1 MILNFKNNT
10 ETLSIR
16 YYNEPLIRAEID
28 RFKVALCQLFD
39 RITEGESEEHYK
51 NLLADFLKNAFYSPD
66 YEINTKD
73 RQDLVIHTGKTS
85 AAPVGLI
92 VEVKRPENIGEMFSP
107 EKPNSK
113 ALHELIHYY
122 FQERLSDNKEIKH
135 LIITNLYDWY
145 FFDANDFEKYFY
157 GNKKLREN
165 YIHWKQGELAGKTTD
180 WLYQEILKPF
190 CEKELETINL
200 THCKL
205 RDYETQARQEAS
217 EKDIELDYV
226 FKLFSPIH
234 LLKLPFGYDA
244 NQLNEPFYFEL
255 LHVLGLMEKMENGIL
270 KIKRIEKIKD
280 RNDASFLENTIQQ
293 ILVSKKLEN
302 TKKYAEFGEDLES
315 QLFSIALELCITW
328 LNRILFLKLLEGQLL
343 RYHSKNPQ
351 YAFLH
356 IDRIQDF
363 DELDELFFE
372 IFNKPIS
379 ERKTSVVQKYGNL
392 PYLNSALFEITD
404 LEKEFFRINSL
415 KNRLV
420 LPFFEQTAIKD
431 HKGVSFSKLKN
442 APPHKTLPY
451 LFAFLNAYDFGSE
464 TGKGIRQDSKTIMNA
479 AVLGLIFE
487 KINGYEDGSF
497 FTPQFITEYM
507 CRETVRKA
515 VLRKFQ
521 EVVRAD
527 THNGIESPNPQGFEN
542 LAGFEQLKESLNTND
557 PAQRKWA
564 NEVINS
570 VRICDPAVGS
580 GHFLVAVLN
589 EFILLKHELDILCY
603 RDGFRIK
610 EYTLVLD
617 KDEFEFLDAETNVKF
632 VYKPISAEYAKG
644 KMKIPDRQRFQEAI
658 FHEKQALIENCLF
671 GVDINAK
678 SVSIC
683 RLRLWIELL
692 KNAYYTQESQYREL
706 QTLPNIDINIK
717 TGNSLVSRFGLNGKT
732 LNPQGFKNLAG
743 LKPVIERYKILV
755 RTYKETRDSRTKD
768 DLRRQIGEMKQEFE
782 KFATPTD
789 KDLLELRKKEAE
801 LTQIGLSFDGK
812 LSDLRK
818 AEQEVQELHAK
829 YKEKVRTLYYNAF
842 EWRFEFPEILDE
854 EGNFVGFDAIVGNPP
869 YIKEYEG
876 KDKFKALRELP
887 LYQGKMDMWYFFVDL
902 GSRITKKEGDFGF
915 IAPNNWVTNAG
926 ASKLREKVLND
937 IKIVA
942 LLDFGSFMVFTKA
955 SIQTMIMLFE
965 NQSADSYAFDYRKI
979 EGQKLKFEDVKM
991 MFLKQKNNQTI
1002 FLNPIVRK
1010 EDLKDKFL
1018 IFVKDEYQSLLE
1030 KIEQKQNF
1038 YLYEKNVSTKN
1049 IISEVAQG
1057 IVTPQ
1062 DFINKKS
1069 LEVLN
1074 QEKAEIA
1081 NGIHPHHASVTK
1093 TMLDKLQNK
1102 YDLNTGIFV
1111 LSNSEIA
1118 KMQIPDFEKTLLKPL
1133 YTSQE
1138 LKKYACIKENQYWI
1152 IYTRSHFKNQTC
1164 ILHYPTIKA
1173 HLDQFKAVITS
1184 DNKPYGLHRS
1194 REENFF
1200 RGEKILSLRKCT
1212 EPTFTYVDS
1221 DCYVQAEYYVI
1232 KTDRIGLKYLTAL
1245 LNSKLM
1251 KFYLKNA
1258 GKMQGNIYQVDKEPL
1273 MKMPICV
1280 PENQK
1285 PFIKLVDQILKAK
1298 KEGKETAELEAQI
1311 DALVF
1316 DLYGMTEEERQAI
1329 KAK

>member
-1 MILNFKNNT
+1 MILQLKTHT

-16 YYNEPLIRAEID
+16 YHNEPLIRAEID

-51 NLLADFLKNAFYSPD
+51 NILADFLKTSFYSPD

-73 RQDLVIHTGKTS
+73 RQDLAIHTGRTS
-85 AAPVGLI
+85 ATPVGVI

-113 ALHELIHYY
+113 ALYELIHYY
-122 FQERLSDNKEIKH
+122 FQERLEDNKEIKH

-145 FFDANDFEKYFY
+145 FFDANDFEKLFY

-165 YIHWKQGELAGKTTD
+165 YIRWKQGELAGKTTD

-190 CEKELETINL
+190 CEKELETL
-200 THCKL
+200 ALSHCKL

-226 FKLFSPIH
+226 FKLFSQIH

-270 KIKRIEKIKD
+270 KIKRIEKLKD
-280 RNDASFLENTIQQ
+280 RNEASFLENTIQQ

-302 TKKYAEFGEDLES
+302 GKNYSEFGENLEN

-372 IFNKPIS
+372 IFNKPIP
-379 ERKTSVVQKYGNL
+379 ERKASVVQKYGNL

-464 TGKGIRQDSKTIMNA
+464 AGKGIRQDSKTIMNA

-515 VLRKFQ
+515 VLCKFQ
-521 EVVRAD
+521 EVVRVYR
-527 THNGIESPNPQGFEN
+527 HNGIKTLQGSEN
-542 LAGFEQLKESLNTND
+542 LVRFETVDQLKESLNTND

-564 NEVINS
+564 NEVVNS

-589 EFILLKHELDILCY
+589 ELILLKHELDILCY
-603 RDGFRIK
+603 RDGYRIK

-658 FHEKQALIENCLF
+658 FHEKQTLIENCLF

-717 TGNSLVSRFGLNGKT
+717 AGNSLVSRFGLNGKT

-743 LKPVIERYKILV
+743 LRPVIERYKLLV
-755 RTYKETRDSRTKD
+755 RTYKESRDSRTKD
-768 DLRRQIGEMKQEFE
+768 DLRRQIAEMKREFE

-818 AEQEVQELHAK
+818 AEQEVQELHTK

-869 YIKEYEG
+869 YIRQEMFKKLKPYLEQQYEVFDG
-876 KDKFKALRELP
+876 TADLLT
-887 LYQGKMDMWYFFVDL
+887 YFFELAHRLLANESHFAMVVSNKFSRANYGKELRHFLSEKTTLQHYIDFSGVKVFDKATVDVSIVSFAKRTPPPDNSL
-902 GSRITKKEGDFGF
+902 IYCNIEPKRFKEM
-915 IAPNNWVTNAG
+915 
-926 ASKLREKVLND
+926 K
-937 IKIVA
+937 
-942 LLDFGSFMVFTKA
+942 
-955 SIQTMIMLFE
+955 
-965 NQSADSYAFDYRKI
+965 
-979 EGQKLKFEDVKM
+979 
-991 MFLKQKNNQTI
+991 NQTI
-1002 FLNPIVRK
+1002 EYVNRFGSTVLQSELSEGSWAFQSK
-1010 EDLKDKFL
+1010 EVMQIKNKVEAQGVPLKDWNIE
-1018 IFVKDEYQSLLE
+1018 IFR
-1030 KIEQKQNF
+1030 
-1038 YLYEKNVSTKN
+1038 
-1049 IISEVAQG
+1049 G
-1057 IVTPQ
+1057 IVTG
-1062 DFINKKS
+1062 
-1069 LEVLN
+1069 LN
-1074 QEKAEIA
+1074 EAFVVDEA
-1081 NGIHPHHASVTK
+1081 TK
-1093 TMLDKLQNK
+1093 NQLIVEDS
-1102 YDLNTGIFV
+1102 G
-1111 LSNSEIA
+1111 SA
-1118 KMQIPDFEKTLLKPL
+1118 KILKPL
-1133 YTSQE
+1133 LRGRDIHKYYADYQNLYLIGTFPSLHIDIE
-1138 LKKYACIKENQYWI
+1138 KYPAIKKYLLAFGQERLEQNSAVNSRKKTGNQWFETQDQIAYWKNFEKPKI
-1152 IYTRSHFKNQTC
+1152 IYPNMTSFLPFMYDESGFYTNDKS
-1164 ILHYPTIKA
+1164 
-1173 HLDQFKAVITS
+1173 FMIT
-1184 DNKPYGLHRS
+1184 
-1194 REENFF
+1194 
-1200 RGEKILSLRKCT
+1200 GES
-1212 EPTFTYVDS
+1212 
-1221 DCYVQAEYYVI
+1221 
-1232 KTDRIGLKYLTAL
+1232 LKYLVAIF
-1245 LNSKLM
+1245 NAKLFKYCFSNNFPM
-1251 KFYLKNA
+1251 LGLEGRELRKVFFE
-1258 GKMQGNIYQVDKEPL
+1258 QI
-1273 MKMPICV
+1273 PIKKIS
-1280 PENQK
+1280 ETDQK
-1285 PFIKLVDQILKAK
+1285 PFIKLVNQILKAK
-1298 KEGKETAELEAQI
+1298 KESKETAELEAQI
-1311 DALVF
+1311 DELVF
-1316 DLYGMTEEERQAI
+1316 DLYGLTAEERQEI
-1329 KAK
+1329 N